1 MKRAF
6 ALELGVEEMPSR
18 FVPDLVDQL
27 HRLLAEAFQ
36 RHRLPHA
43 DLWVDAT
50 PRRLWA
56 VGQVEERQEASARR
70 VKGPPLDRAR
80 LPDGSWSPA
89 ALGFARRVG
98 LAPEALAPGDGPEE
112 GYLVA
117 TVTDPADPAD
127 KVLPAVW
134 QDAVAGL
141 EVPRTMRWNAGDARF
156 VRPVRWVLAL
166 LDDEVL
172 AVEMFG
178 LKAGRLTFGNRT
190 DHPEAVAVS
199 RAEEYLPTLERLKVE
214 ATTAARRRRIE
225 DGAARLAAEVG
236 GRSVL
241 PPALLAE
248 VADLVEWPVPFLGR
262 FDVEFLRVP
271 APVLETA
278 MMHHQRYFPVR
289 GEEGLLPAFV
299 GVRNGEGTRLDQVVA
314 GNEKVLRARLA
325 DARFFFAEDQKRSLE
340 DRVDAL
346 DGVVFHA
353 QLGTYGDKRRRLERL
368 AEKAAPILGLDAA
381 ETRALRRA
389 ATLAK
394 ADLLTH
400 VVGEFPELQGVM
412 GGIYARLDGEAD
424 WVAAALA
431 DQYHPDGAD
440 DRLPEGRVAQG
451 LALLDRLDTLAGFE
465 RAGLRP
471 RGSEDPFA
479 LRRAALGVLRLVTE
493 GNLPAVDLDALVELA
508 LEEYGDVE
516 AEHRLGVV
524 EFVLARARA
533 YWGASYRADVVEA
546 AIAGTAPLTSLPAR
560 LSQLAARLGRP
571 EFETLATTYKRAA
584 HLAGSAAPDR
594 RDRYPEAAEQQLARA
609 LEAAERAAGGDAADD
624 PYWEAAVALGPAVAH
639 FFDQVL
645 VMDPD
650 PDVRA
655 RRLGLLAAVAAFLRR
670 GADLSRITGERGVTV

>member
-1 MKRAF
+1 MTRAF

-18 FVPDLVDQL
+18 LVPDLVDQL
-27 HRLLAEAFQ
+27 HRLLEAAFD
-36 RHRLPHA
+36 RHRLPYDA
-43 DLWVDAT
+43 LQVDAS

-56 VGQVEERQEASARR
+56 VGRVESRQAAAARR
-70 VKGPPLDRAR
+70 IKGPPVDRAR

-98 LAPEALAPGDGPEE
+98 LPPDALAPGEGPEQ

-117 TVTDPADPAD
+117 TVTDRADPAD
-127 KVLPAVW
+127 QVLPTVW
-134 QDAVAGL
+134 QEAVSGL
-141 EVPRTMRWNAGDARF
+141 QVPRSMRWNAGDARF

-166 LDDEVL
+166 LDDDVL
-172 AVEMFG
+172 TVELFG

-190 DHPEAVAVS
+190 DHPEAVAVP
-199 RAEEYLPTLERLKVE
+199 RAEEYLPTLARLKVE

-225 DGAARLAAEVG
+225 DGAVRLAAEVG
-236 GRSVL
+236 GRPML
-241 PPALLAE
+241 PAPLLAE

-262 FDVEFLRVP
+262 FDAEFLNVP

-289 GEEGLLPAFV
+289 GPDGLLPAFV

-325 DARFFFAEDQKRSLE
+325 DARFFFDEDQKRSLA

-353 QLGTYGDKRRRLERL
+353 QLGTYGDKRRRLERMVR
-368 AEKAAPILGLDAA
+368 EAASALGLEAA
-381 ETRALRRA
+381 ERAALLRA

-412 GGIYARLDGEAD
+412 GGIYARLEGESEV
-424 WVAAALA
+424 VATALA
-431 DQYHPDGAD
+431 DQYHPDSAD
-440 DRLPEGRVAQG
+440 DRLPRGQVAQA

-493 GNLPAVDLDALVELA
+493 GDLPAVNLEDLAGLA
-508 LEEYGDVE
+508 LNGFGEDR
-516 AEHRLGVV
+516 AEHRAGLV

-533 YWGASYRADVVEA
+533 YWGAGYRADVVEA
-546 AIAGTAPLTSLPAR
+546 AIAGTAPLASLPAR
-560 LSQLAARLGRP
+560 LRQLAARLDRP
-571 EFETLATTYKRAA
+571 EFDTLATTYKRAA
-584 HLAGSAAPDR
+584 HLAGAAVPER
-594 RDRYPEAAEQQLARA
+594 LERYPEDAEQQLAEA
-609 LEAAERAAGGDAADD
+609 LEAAERAAGGDAAGDA
-624 PYWEAAVALGPAVAH
+624 YWEAAVALGPAVAQ

-650 PDVRA
+650 SGVRT